1 MLTSSERILTTH
13 VGSLPRSAAVADL
26 LLKKEYGE
34 AVDTAHF
41 EAVLHE
47 AVADAVQQQ
56 LAAGIDIVSDGELSK
71 ISYATYIKDR
81 LSGFAGHRARKPAL
95 DLQPFPEYMEK
106 MALVA
111 GKQTFKRLCC
121 TGPIR
126 VTATAP
132 LEFDLRNFREALI
145 AHPAPDAFMNAASPG
160 VVSAFQPN
168 EYYPTHADY
177 LEAISTA
184 MRAEYEAIV
193 AAGFVLQVDCPDLAM
208 ARHTGFQDLSEAEF
222 LRQAEQQVEA
232 LNAAL
237 VNIPADRLRMHVCWG
252 NYEGPHTHDIDLAKI
267 LGIVLK
273 AKPAAILFEAS
284 NPRHAHEW
292 QVWDAAW
299 KEARIPDDKIL
310 VPGVVDST
318 SNYVEHPEF
327 VSQRICQFADIV
339 GRERVIAGTDCGFG
353 TFAGVGKVDSRIVWK
368 KLETLACG
376 ARIASK
382 RLFGAKTATLA

>member
-1 MLTSSERILTTH
+1 MRTSTDRILTTH

-26 LLKKEYGE
+26 LLKKEFGE
-34 AVDTAHF
+34 AVDQRHF

-47 AVADAVQQQ
+47 AVATAVQQQ

-81 LSGFAGHRARKPAL
+81 LSGFAGHRPRKPAL
-95 DLQPFPEYMEK
+95 DLQPYPEYMEK

-111 GKQTFKRLCC
+111 GKQNFKRLCC
-121 TGPIR
+121 SGPIR
-126 VTATAP
+126 VSATAP
-132 LEFDLRNFREALI
+132 LAFDLANFRDALT

-168 EYYPTHADY
+168 DYYPSHSAY
-177 LEAISTA
+177 LDAIAAA
-184 MRAEYEAIV
+184 MRSEYEAIV
-193 AAGFVLQVDCPDLAM
+193 GAGFVLQVDCPDLAM
-208 ARHTGFQDLSEAEF
+208 ARHTGFQDLSEQDF
-222 LRQAEQQVEA
+222 LHQAEQQVEA

-292 QVWDAAW
+292 AVWSEAW
-299 KEARIPDDKIL
+299 KEARIPEDKIL

-318 SNYVEHPEF
+318 SNYVEHPEL

-339 GRERVIAGTDCGFG
+339 GRERVIAGTDCGFA

-376 ARIASK
+376 ARMASRK
-382 RLFGAKTATLA
+382 LFGAKLRPLA